1 MTDQQRNDPAD
12 IDHRYANDDSHG
24 LSRRAFLQATML
36 SAGATALVG
45 MPLTMAQEQPVASTS
60 QAGSSAAGEIAGF
73 DPAQVEDTWG
83 EPWVW
88 RPSRWPGQQLQLNVV
103 ENTTPIAG
111 VGTGF
116 ENIRPVLF
124 SYTGIS
130 PGPTVRMQGDETLF
144 LKLRNLLGLNA
155 GSTITGPYPDPNSL
169 PPGVPQE
176 QVPTPEPQP
185 DWCLGEHTNGVHSV
199 RTTNLHTHGLHVRPG
214 RNPDGTSS
222 DDVLLRVIPQEDFL
236 EREASPDPDCRF
248 LKNNEVVGE
257 ADYEFRLGNVENSG
271 EPHPPGTHWY
281 HPHSHGATHNQV
293 ASGMAGF
300 LIIEGDVDQYLN
312 EQLAGQSNP
321 NVQVA
326 TGPYGY
332 RERLIFM
339 QRVNPA
345 NTAQDPDN
353 PDGVLRAATFLTV
366 NGSFEPKVMLMQPGA
381 VERWRV
387 LNGSVDGRGYVRF
400 MVLKGQFE
408 ICENGQIG
416 EIDSAGVCTPLS
428 TVEIEARKQQLYQLS
443 MDGVTLVR
451 QTGRGRYDYYIKNLQ
466 FAAPPNPFNLRPD
479 DTASAR
485 IAAFNR
491 TYENAD
497 SIRAAYI
504 RPNEVMLAP
513 ANRSDVLFRAP
524 ALGAGETMAV
534 YTLIAQMDVLHND
547 NYEKGL
553 RNQVVNKGDES
564 LPDWPGDTLV
574 AYLVVKGDPVERANR
589 NPIPDLALPPVP
601 KYLRPIQEDDL
612 RVSDAEAAA
621 RGDVSPGMLRT
632 RMITYSGWGNADFP
646 VIPVEA
652 ENIKVD
658 FLNIYYG
665 SIAEDRPRELVLLPP
680 NLRTMAINGRKF
692 DPNDP
697 VHPRMWENS
706 AEEWVLYNS
715 SVTLWGDGFDVD
727 WKGHAVGYPLTRA
740 EAQEQGLSL
749 ITTTTVDHPFHIHT
763 NPFWLTRLEIPDSQ
777 GNLVNVL
784 PEPRWQDVI
793 WIPRSTGR
801 AVFRARFPDFTGVWV
816 NHCHILLHED
826 NGMMQIVEGVANAR
840 NSNYVGRNRVAAPAM
855 SANEVSNIYPR
866 PSLNQAYSQSAR
878 FLDPNL
884 IEPQDFPGFEVTPPE
899 R

>member
-1 MTDQQRNDPAD
+1 MSDQKDNNS
-12 IDHRYANDDSHG
+12 IGVTHRYSSDENRG
-24 LSRRAFLQATML
+24 ISRRAFLQATML
-36 SAGATALVG
+36 SAGTTVLTRV
-45 MPLTMAQEQPVASTS
+45 PLAMAQDQPATRTPQADDKATS
-60 QAGSSAAGEIAGF
+60 QVAGF
-73 DPAQVEDTWG
+73 DPEQIEDTWG
-83 EPWVW
+83 EPWIW
-88 RPSRWPGQQLQLNVV
+88 GPSRWPGQQLQLNAV

-111 VGTGF
+111 IGTGF

-130 PGPTVRMQGDETLF
+130 PGPTVRMQGDETLY

-169 PPGVPQE
+169 PPGVSQE
-176 QVPTPEPQP
+176 QVPTPKSKL

-236 EREASPDPDCRF
+236 EREDSPDPDCRF
-248 LKNNEVVGE
+248 LKDNEVVGE

-271 EPHPPGTHWY
+271 MPHPPGTHWY

-312 EQLAGQSNP
+312 EQLAERSNP
-321 NVQVA
+321 NPQVA

-339 QRVNPA
+339 QRVNPS

-353 PDGVLRAATFLTV
+353 PNGVLRAATFLTV
-366 NGSFEPKVMLMQPGA
+366 NGSFEPKVMVMQPGA
-381 VERWRV
+381 IERWRV

-408 ICENGQIG
+408 LCENGQIG
-416 EIDSAGVCTPLS
+416 EVDSAGVCIPLS
-428 TVEIEARKQQLYQLS
+428 TTEIEARKQQIYQLS

-451 QTGRGRYDYYIKNLQ
+451 QTGEAQYQHYIKDLQ
-466 FAAPPNPFNLRPD
+466 FTAPLNPFDLRPD
-479 DTASAR
+479 DTVSAR
-485 IAAFNR
+485 IATFDR

-513 ANRSDVLFRAP
+513 ANRSDILFRAP
-524 ALGAGETMAV
+524 TFEAGETSTV

-553 RNQVVNKGDES
+553 RNLANKGDES

-574 AYLVVKGDPVERANR
+574 AYLVVKGDPVERADR

-601 KYLRPIQEDDL
+601 DYLRPIQADEL
-612 RVSDAEAAA
+612 RIGDAEAVA
-621 RGDVSPGMLRT
+621 RGDVSSGMLRT
-632 RMITYSGWGNADFP
+632 RTIVYSGWGNADFP
-646 VIPVEA
+646 IIPVNPSNIDVGFLNVFYGPIA
-652 ENIKVD
+652 EN
-658 FLNIYYG
+658 
-665 SIAEDRPRELVLLPP
+665 RPRELVLLPP
-680 NLRTMAINGRKF
+680 NLRTMAIDGRKF
-692 DPNDP
+692 DPSDP
-697 VHPRMWENS
+697 VHPKIWENS
-706 AEEWVLYNS
+706 AEEWVLYNN
-715 SVTLWGDGFDVD
+715 SVTLWSDGFDTD
-727 WKGHAVGYPLTRA
+727 WKGHAVGYPFTRA
-740 EAQEQGLSL
+740 EAQTQDLRL
-749 ITTTTVDHPFHIHT
+749 ITTTTVDHPFHIHI
-763 NPFWLTRLEIPDSQ
+763 NPFWLSRLEVPDRQ
-777 GNLVNVL
+777 GNLVNIL
-784 PEPRWQDVI
+784 SEPRWQDVA
-793 WIPRSTGR
+793 WIPRGTGR
-801 AVFRARFPDFTGVWV
+801 VAFRARFPDFTGIWV

-840 NSNYVGRNRVAAPAM
+840 NSNYVGRNRVADSAM
-855 SANEVSNIYPR
+855 SANEVSDIYPR
-866 PSLNQAYSQSAR
+866 SSLNQAYSQSAR
-878 FLDPNL
+878 FLDPNTN
-884 IEPQDFPGFEVTPPE
+884 EPQDFPGFEVRPPT